1 VRNGTQKL
9 WIATAMPG
17 YDDSRMLDRRD
28 RFARARDDGAYYQ
41 RTWAGAVATNPDM
54 ISISSFN
61 EWTEGH
67 QIEPSVTYGSL
78 YLDLTRELISAWKG
92 G

>member
-1 VRNGTQKL
+1 
-9 WIATAMPG
+9 
-17 YDDSRMLDRRD
+17 
-28 RFARARDDGAYYQ
+28 
-41 RTWAGAVATNPDM
+41 M

-78 YLDLTRELISAWKG
+78 YLDLTRELIAAWKG